1 MTASAPAIPARSPAF
16 VFCTS
21 GLVALGVFLAGLFL
35 VTRAQPELP
44 GPTPFERFSS
54 ELQSI
59 PVEIDAL
66 VLGNTSVAYVDAFAT
81 VARRHPGLSLVM
93 ADESRQAWFAI
104 NEAHFGEAA
113 CTRAVVTPIP
123 GYRLSSVNAID
134 IAAGGRGAC
143 RDSNMMVY
151 VHSS

>member
-1 MTASAPAIPARSPAF
+1 
-16 VFCTS
+16 VFYIS
-21 GLVALGVFLAGLFL
+21 GLVALGIFLAFLFMMSR
-35 VTRAQPELP
+35 TPSKAPE
-44 GPTPFERFSS
+44 PTPFERFSG

-81 VARRHPGLSLVM
+81 VAHQHPGLSLVM

-104 NEAHFGEAA
+104 NETHLGEAA
-113 CTRAVVTPIP
+113 CTRAVITPIP

-134 IAAGGRGAC
+134 IEAGGRGAC
-143 RDSNMMVY
+143 RESNMMVY